1 MARTMRRSRT
11 LEILRAGGIVNCF
24 KLNLSD
30 VRAVQIAAN
39 AGFDTLW
46 TCMEHIGNTWS
57 TIENQILAAKAN
69 DVDMLVRIAR
79 GSYSD
84 YIKPLELDASGIM
97 VPHVMSPEDA
107 ASVVGMTRFPP
118 LGRRAVDGGNTDAA
132 FCAVPFTDYLIQA
145 NRERFIILQIEDPI
159 ALENLDGIAD
169 VEGFDMLFF
178 GPGDFSCALGFPGQT
193 NHPEVRA
200 ARKKVAESASRHGKF
215 AGTVGTIAN
224 RQELIDEG
232 YTFISIGADVVGLGA
247 YCAGIADACGAKA
260 SDRPVSLYEGTH
272 GRT

>member
-1 MARTMRRSRT
+1 MRKSRT
-11 LEILRAGGIVNCF
+11 LSILRSGGVVNCF

-46 TCMEHIGNTWS
+46 TCMEHVGNSWA
-57 TIENQILAAKAN
+57 TIENQILAAKVY

-97 VPHVMSPEDA
+97 VPHVMNADDA
-107 ASVVGMTRFPP
+107 ASIVSMTRFPP
-118 LGRRAVDGGNTDAA
+118 LGRRAVDGGNSDAA
-132 FCAVPFTDYLIQA
+132 FCVVPFTEYLIEA
-145 NRERFIILQIEDPI
+145 NRERFLTLQIEDPE
-159 ALENLDGIAD
+159 AVENLDEIAN
-169 VEGFDMLFF
+169 VNGFDMLFF
-178 GPGDFSCALGFPGQT
+178 GPGDYSCSLGIPGQT
-193 NHPEVRA
+193 NNPEVQSARRQVAEA
-200 ARKKVAESASRHGKF
+200 ARKHGKF

-224 RQELIDEG
+224 RQELLDMG
-232 YTFISIGADVVGLGA
+232 YTFISIGADVVGLGT
-247 YCAGIADACGAKA
+247 YCAEIASACGVNEIEKPA
-260 SDRPVSLYEGTH
+260 SMYGGTR